1 MVAKPMT
8 GVGTRLVSNSFI
20 TKTPV
25 RFAKPCIIIP
35 AYDSAH
41 LMIKGSEGAL
51 SFFVINSSLVS
62 IEYKINGDRFNGIV
76 VPMSNGNIILVGAAN
91 EDLGKYIELSS
102 ITLNG

>member
-51 SFFVINSSLVS
+51 SFFVIN
-62 IEYKINGDRFNGIV
+62 GDRFNGIV